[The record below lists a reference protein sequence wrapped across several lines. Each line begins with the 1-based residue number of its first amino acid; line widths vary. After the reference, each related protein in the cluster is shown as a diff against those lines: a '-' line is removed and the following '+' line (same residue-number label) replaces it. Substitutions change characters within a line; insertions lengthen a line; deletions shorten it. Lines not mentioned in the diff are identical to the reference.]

1 MPTSSLG
8 GCRGARRRR
17 GPHPPLVV
25 IRCAFLI
32 HCCPLGYKATLS
44 APLLE
49 PLQRQPSLR
58 IPSERRPFWANP
70 QIWKIF
76 VKNPR
81 FFVNT
86 KDTSIFT
93 IFMKITSFPCD
104 WMILEDRFEHFPDT
118 PSSKFSRIHG
128 FGRFSY
134 LLEPLQRQPS
144 LRIPSGTWSFLL
156 PFLRKKV
163 HFREFRAHFRII
175 VFSRCAFVI
184 HCCSILATKRPSAR
198 PFGTPSESVLN
209 RDSFRN
215 VVIFA
220 PISAQKCAFSGI
232 PCSFPNH
239 SFHSVRIRD
248 TLLLHL
254 GYKATLSAPFWTPFG
269 VRFE

>member
-1 MPTSSLG
+1 MLARSHRCSTTRGQASPRLKSDSGQSSPRLD
-8 GCRGARRRR
+8 
-17 GPHPPLVV
+17 
-25 IRCAFLI
+25 
-32 HCCPLGYKATLS
+32 
-44 APLLE
+44 
-49 PLQRQPSLR
+49 
-58 IPSERRPFWANP
+58 ANP

-76 VKNPR
+76 VKNPC

-175 VFSRCAFVI
+175 VFIRCAFVI

-198 PFGTPSESVLN
+198 PFGPPSESVLN
-209 RDSFRN
+209 MDSFRN
-215 VVIFA
+215 VVIFG
-220 PISAQKCAFSGI
+220 QKGTFLGI
-232 PCSFPNH
+232 PCSCPNA
-239 SFHSVRIRD
+239 SFLGGQR
-248 TLLLHL
+248 LL
-254 GYKATLSAPFWTPFG
+254 GDFC
-269 VRFE
+269 R